1 MPWVPQIR
9 RSAEYYVDALPIVA
23 MQLMFGL
30 ASRHVLVPIG
40 VGLAF
45 WMASVLSQS
54 WKFNN
59 LVPYP
64 YSAIDYPSE
73 PGTRVG
79 RDFPLSLPVLSATV
93 AATLFVAAYHFYR
106 SRRHLV

>member
-1 MPWVPQIR
+1 
-9 RSAEYYVDALPIVA
+9 

-30 ASRHVLVPIG
+30 VSRHVLVPIG

-54 WKFNN
+54 WKVNN

-73 PGTRVG
+73 AGTRAG
-79 RDFPLSLPVLSATV
+79 RDFPLSLPVLSATA
-93 AATLFVAAYHFYR
+93 AATLFVAAYHVHR
-106 SRRHLV
+106 SRRHLA